1 MTKHCA
7 CWGSIALLLGVLLFA
22 RNADA
27 QPSCDDSVNLP
38 NPVYL
43 TVGDTQA
50 NLMRELG
57 AKLRATEQIT
67 LIWRATGSDCVLG
80 FGVQSLFKQAKLQ
93 NLPTSI
99 STGKCELLAIAVV
112 RLV

>member
-27 QPSCDDSVNLP
+27 QPACDDSVNLP

-43 TVGDTQA
+43 TVGDT
-50 NLMRELG
+50 
-57 AKLRATEQIT
+57 
-67 LIWRATGSDCVLG
+67 
-80 FGVQSLFKQAKLQ
+80 KQ
-93 NLPTSI
+93 T
-99 STGKCELLAIAVV
+99 
-112 RLV
+112 